1 MLKQVEIYTDG
12 ACSGNPGAGGWS
24 AILSYKGV
32 EKEIS
37 GGERETTNNRMELL
51 AVINGLKMLKEKCEV
66 KVYSDS
72 QYVVSAFN
80 EGWINSW
87 IMAGWRTADKKPVK
101 NNDLWKRLVELTTV
115 HSVEFIKVKGHADN
129 VKNNR
134 CDYLARS
141 EIEKLNS
148 KQI

>member
-24 AILSYKGV
+24 AILSYKGT
-32 EKEIS
+32 EKEVS

-101 NNDLWKRLVELTTV
+101 NDDLWKQLVELTTV

>member
-12 ACSGNPGAGGWS
+12 ACSGNPGVGGWA

-37 GGERETTNNRMELL
+37 GGEVETTNNRMELL
-51 AVINGLKMLKEKCEV
+51 AIINGLKMLKERCAV

-72 QYVVSAFN
+72 QYAVSAFN
-80 EGWINSW
+80 EGWLNNW
-87 IMAGWRTADKKPVK
+87 ILAGWRTADKKPVK
-101 NNDLWKRLVELTTV
+101 NEDLWKELVNLTSV

-134 CDYLARS
+134 CDELARG
-141 EIEKLNS
+141 EITKLGAN
-148 KQI
+148 

>member
-12 ACSGNPGAGGWS
+12 ACSGNPGVGGWS

-37 GGERETTNNRMELL
+37 GGEIQTTNNRMEIL
-51 AVINGLKMLKEKCEV
+51 AVINGLKMLKEKCAV

-80 EGWINSW
+80 EGWVNGW
-87 IMAGWRTADKKPVK
+87 ILAGWRTADKKPVK
-101 NNDLWKRLVELTTV
+101 NDDLWKELVSLTSV
-115 HSVEFIKVKGHADN
+115 HQVEFIKVKGHSTD

-134 CDYLARS
+134 CDELAKN
-141 EIEKLNS
+141 EIVKLNL
-148 KQI
+148 K